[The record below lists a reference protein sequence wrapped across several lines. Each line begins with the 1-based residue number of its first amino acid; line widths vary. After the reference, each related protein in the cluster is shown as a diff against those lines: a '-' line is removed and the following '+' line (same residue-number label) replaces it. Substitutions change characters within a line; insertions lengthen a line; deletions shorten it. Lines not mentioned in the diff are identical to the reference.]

1 MQVFKIICQNWREML
16 KALAILLWLSIRPV
30 HVTMTSIDYVQGT
43 DSLKVSCRMEFED
56 FLKDLQTID
65 DDRNLR
71 RLFNNQPFPSDLINQ
86 YFNSKVFI
94 YVNDKLLI
102 GKLLSAILADNDINL
117 HLIYRQSKKP
127 KSITVRN
134 MILTGWYSDQTNL
147 MIIRINNFENGI
159 KLTPGHTEETLI
171 IKWPWFLIVLR
182 CKSHCFLIFV
192 YIDKDHICLI
202 SV

>member
-1 MQVFKIICQNWREML
+1 ML

-71 RLFNNQPFPSDLINQ
+71 RFFSKQPFPSDLINQ

-94 YVNDKLLI
+94 YVNNKT
-102 GKLLSAILADNDINL
+102 AIA
-117 HLIYRQSKKP
+117 K
-127 KSITVRN
+127 
-134 MILTGWYSDQTNL
+134 
-147 MIIRINNFENGI
+147 
-159 KLTPGHTEETLI
+159 
-171 IKWPWFLIVLR
+171 
-182 CKSHCFLIFV
+182 
-192 YIDKDHICLI
+192 
-202 SV
+202 

>member
-1 MQVFKIICQNWREML
+1 MFKI
-16 KALAILLWLSIRPV
+16 LAITLWLIMHPG

-43 DSLKVSCRMEFED
+43 DSLKVSCKMEFED

-71 RLFNNQPFPSDLINQ
+71 RLFSKQPFPSDLINQ

-102 GKLLSAILADNDINL
+102 GKLLSANLADNDINL
-117 HLIYRQSKKP
+117 HLIYRLSKKP

-147 MIIRINNFENGI
+147 MIIRINNFEKGI
-159 KLTPGHTEETLI
+159 KLNPEHNEETYI
-171 IKWPWFLIVLR
+171 IK
-182 CKSHCFLIFV
+182 
-192 YIDKDHICLI
+192 
-202 SV
+202 

>member
-1 MQVFKIICQNWREML
+1 MH
-16 KALAILLWLSIRPV
+16 PG
-30 HVTMTSIDYVQGT
+30 HVTMTSIDYVQGS

-102 GKLLSAILADNDINL
+102 GKLLSAILVDNDINL
-117 HLIYRQSKKP
+117 HLIYRLSKKP
-127 KSITVRN
+127 KRVTVRN
-134 MILTGWYSDQTNL
+134 IILTGWYSDQTNL

-171 IKWPWFLIVLR
+171 IK
-182 CKSHCFLIFV
+182 
-192 YIDKDHICLI
+192 
-202 SV
+202 

>member
-1 MQVFKIICQNWREML
+1 ML
-16 KALAILLWLSIRPV
+16 KALAISLWLIMNPG

-43 DSLKVSCRMEFED
+43 DSLKVSCRMKFED

-71 RLFNNQPFPSDLINQ
+71 RLFSKQPFPSDLINQ

-94 YVNDKLLI
+94 YVNDKLLF
-102 GKLLSAILADNDINL
+102 GKLLSANLDDNDINL
-117 HLIYRQSKKP
+117 NLNYRLGKKP

-147 MIIRINNFENGI
+147 MIIRINNFEKGI
-159 KLTPGHTEETLI
+159 KLNPKHNEETCI
-171 IKWPWFLIVLR
+171 IK
-182 CKSHCFLIFV
+182 
-192 YIDKDHICLI
+192 
-202 SV
+202 

>member
-1 MQVFKIICQNWREML
+1 MMFKILVIT
-16 KALAILLWLSIRPV
+16 LWLIMHPG

-71 RLFNNQPFPSDLINQ
+71 RLFSKQPFPSDLINQ

-102 GKLLSAILADNDINL
+102 GKLLSANLADNDINL
-117 HLIYRQSKKP
+117 HLIYRVSKKP

-134 MILTGWYSDQTNL
+134 MILTGWFSDQTNL
-147 MIIRINNFENGI
+147 MIISANKFEKEI
-159 KLTPGHTEETLI
+159 KLTPEYNEETFI
-171 IKWPWFLIVLR
+171 IK
-182 CKSHCFLIFV
+182 
-192 YIDKDHICLI
+192 
-202 SV
+202 

>member
-1 MQVFKIICQNWREML
+1 MMFKILVIT
-16 KALAILLWLSIRPV
+16 LWLIMHPG

-71 RLFNNQPFPSDLINQ
+71 RLFSKQPFPSDLINQ

-102 GKLLSAILADNDINL
+102 GKLLSANLADNDINL
-117 HLIYRQSKKP
+117 HLIYRVSKKP

-134 MILTGWYSDQTNL
+134 MILTGWFSDQTNL
-147 MIIRINNFENGI
+147 MIISANKFEKEI
-159 KLTPGHTEETLI
+159 KLTPEYNEET
-171 IKWPWFLIVLR
+171 FIV
-182 CKSHCFLIFV
+182 K
-192 YIDKDHICLI
+192 
-202 SV
+202 